1 MVLGR
6 LKRLLKP
13 SGTAVALINPGMGVS
28 VESQR
33 NAIISYA
40 AGKGVKIVDVI
51 TVEGGDAVKS
61 VLEYKGR
68 AEEVLVF
75 SAEAVGGPD
84 AVKKLEDEG
93 FKVVEVG
100 GERLKGPMVG
110 C

>member
-6 LKRLLKP
+6 LKKLLEP
-13 SGTAVALINPGMGVS
+13 SGTAIAVINPRIGVDI
-28 VESQR
+28 EYQR

-40 AGKGVKIVDVI
+40 VGKGMKIIEIV
-51 TVEGGDAVKS
+51 TVEDKDAVET
-61 VLEYKGR
+61 VLRYKGR

-75 SAEAVGGPD
+75 SAEAVGSSD

-93 FKVVEVG
+93 FKIVEVG